1 MTQFKTVGLIVRNK
15 DNSVHDTLR
24 DTRELLARKQVNVL
38 LDHSTQSM
46 NGSSETVDIDTIGQ
60 QCDLAIVIGGDGTL
74 LHAARALVQYDVPLI
89 GVNRGRLGFLTDV
102 CPYENLHQLNCI
114 IEGKHVRDPRLM
126 LCVEVERDGEIVF
139 TNSAFNDMVIRN
151 TEMLR
156 IIDFEVYV
164 NGSFVNHQR
173 ADGIIA
179 STPSGSTAYSLSNGG
194 PIVNPSLQ
202 SIILQPICPH
212 TLSSRAIVVSEDS
225 QIEIIICDKDDAD
238 AQVVCD
244 GQVYH
249 SISSDDIIR
258 VRQTEKPITL
268 LHPEDY
274 DYYEILR
281 AKLNWR

>member
-1 MTQFKTVGLIVRNK
+1 MTQFKNVGLIVRHK

-24 DTRELLARKQVNVL
+24 DIRHLLARKHVNVM
-38 LDHSTQSM
+38 LDHSTQAM
-46 NGSSETVDIDTIGQ
+46 IDDGETVDIDTIGQ

-74 LHAARALVQYDVPLI
+74 LHAARSLVDYEVPLV

-102 CPYENLHQLNCI
+102 CPHENLHQLDCI
-114 IEGKHVRDPRLM
+114 LEGKYVRDKRLM
-126 LCVEVERDGEIVF
+126 LRVEVEHEGEIVF
-139 TNSAFNDMVIRN
+139 TNSAFNDMVVRN

-156 IIDFEVYV
+156 IIDFEIYID
-164 NGSFVNHQR
+164 GSFVNHQR

-212 TLSSRAIVVSEDS
+212 TLSSRPIVVSNDS
-225 QIEIIICDKDDAD
+225 NIEIVICDKDDAD
-238 AQVVCD
+238 GQVVCD
-244 GQVYH
+244 GQIYYP
-249 SISSDDIIR
+249 IRSDDIIR
-258 VRQTEKPITL
+258 VRQTDKLITL
-268 LHPEDY
+268 LHPDDY